1 MQNVNALVKQ
11 SKTFYPAPVAAL
23 KVHVVIKKNNNEI
36 VATNNESKQIP
47 IKK

>member
-23 KVHVVIKKNNNEI
+23 KVHVVIKKNKEI